1 MRKGRMS
8 DNISYNINN
17 KKEKEKVKVKHKIKM
32 IIWLL
37 LAIFM
42 IYECYILAMYTI
54 GKKDKE
60 NMFIYNSVN
69 RIVNIFV
76 RNEDTNVSIDYSLKF
91 ACLGDIYITN
101 EMIKAAKYDGS
112 YDFRSGYE
120 NVKKRLE
127 DYDVALASLSTPI
140 ADKSLGY
147 SDKTTYNAPLEI
159 IDTLKYLNIKNVATA
174 TNHAYDKK
182 DIGINDT
189 IENLKNSDISQVG
202 INDSNTRKKPII
214 ISKNEINVGILSYAT
229 TTNIKIP
236 DEKENAVNMLTEE
249 NLKEDINYLI
259 SNNVDF
265 ILAYLNIPNKDSLI
279 TSGEQKKYVEML
291 FNNKVNVI
299 LGTGSMVVQ
308 GEVEDQVE
316 VESDS
321 LNHVYAIYSL
331 GDFLGKFESD
341 DNKVSVIAD
350 IEFSKRIKK
359 DKKGNTKDTIVDMK
373 VNKPIF
379 LWTNLDKNNL
389 KTMYIIEDEID
400 LYNNDKSALTAKQYQ
415 KIVSANKRLKEL
427 FE

>member
-17 KKEKEKVKVKHKIKM
+17 KKEKVKVKHKIKM

-54 GKKDKE
+54 GKKDNE
-60 NMFIYNSVN
+60 NMFIYNNVN
-69 RIVNIFV
+69 RIVKMFV
-76 RNEDTNVSIDYSLKF
+76 KYEDTNVSIDYNLKF
-91 ACLGDIYITN
+91 ACLGDIYTTN
-101 EMIKAAKYDGS
+101 EMIKSAKYDGT
-112 YDFRSGYE
+112 YNFISGYE
-120 NVKKRLE
+120 NIKKRLE
-127 DYDVALASLSTPI
+127 NYDVVLASLATPI

-147 SDKTTYNAPLEI
+147 SDKTTYNAP
-159 IDTLKYLNIKNVATA
+159 IDIVNTLKYLNIKNVATA

-182 DIGINDT
+182 DTGINET
-189 IENLKNSDISQVG
+189 IENLKKSDIDQIG
-202 INDSNTRKKPII
+202 INDSNIRKKPII
-214 ISKNEINVGILSYAT
+214 ISKNEISVGILSYAT
-229 TTNIKIP
+229 TTNIKIS
-236 DEKENAVNMLTEE
+236 DEKENLVNMLTEE
-249 NLKEDINYLI
+249 NLKEDINYLT

-265 ILAYLNIPNKDSLI
+265 IIAYLNIPNENCLI
-279 TSGEQKKYVEML
+279 TSGDQKKYVEML

-321 LNHVYAIYSL
+321 INHVYAIYSL

-359 DKKGNTKDTIVDMK
+359 DKKGNIKDAIVDMK